1 MNSDIFQQVFFMYLR
16 GSSETQIAE
25 IAEDII
31 QAGFESVI
39 SPVLP
44 PTLSL
49 SRTTVGNVAEV
60 TRELSDTLFEIRY
73 SIIAGRE
80 NLTALG
86 NGAIILAGAYTGGRS
101 AVNYG
106 LTNSP
111 TAKGFYAAS
120 AIFSAA
126 AVTNGGMAF
135 MANVYS
141 ISRAGIVTEALGFA
155 FMKIGE
161 LAHVTALQAEGKP
174 IPKHLLNE
182 WFPNQRPSQNN
193 GNIGFIMPGTGDFS
207 FLSEII
213 AKIPFKEIGQLVGLS
228 LTLYA
233 YYKISITG
241 YRYSQKLISKFKE
254 HRQNKL
260 LKSGSTR
267 LDRQANFLVVSICNC
282 ASFRR
287 TFLIYKFASISANT

>member
-1 MNSDIFQQVFFMYLR
+1 MVNIT
-16 GSSETQIAE
+16 ETEIIAE
-25 IAEDII
+25 NELLLVLRQYGVWLGEKTKNMWENGQISDNGARIVIMAE
-31 QAGFESVI
+31 
-39 SPVLP
+39 
-44 PTLSL
+44 
-49 SRTTVGNVAEV
+49 
-60 TRELSDTLFEIRY
+60 EIRNIKP
-73 SIIAGRE
+73 SVPGVTKLFAEFGTPEAGKI
-80 NLTALG
+80 G
-86 NGAIILAGAYTGGRS
+86 NGAIVCAGAYTGGKS
-101 AVNYG
+101 AVGYG

-287 TFLIYKFASISANT
+287 TFLIYKFASISANKLCIS